1 MIPEQSYYLC
11 IKKEN
16 SVAVLALFMTSNTS
30 NFNLQKAFNLKMN
43 SAYEKDS
50 AHEMHS
56 KINLQKT
63 LNTLRY
69 STYKNTI
76 NT

>member
-1 MIPEQSYYLC
+1 MIPEQSYYLS

-16 SVAVLALFMTSNTS
+16 SVAVLVLFMTSNIS
-30 NFNLQKAFNLKMN
+30 NFNLQKAFNLKIN

-50 AHEMHS
+50 LHEIHS

-69 STYKNTI
+69 ST
-76 NT
+76 

>member
-1 MIPEQSYYLC
+1 MIPEQSHYLC

-16 SVAVLALFMTSNTS
+16 SVAVLVLFMTSNIS

-69 STYKNTI
+69 STYKNTM

>member
-16 SVAVLALFMTSNTS
+16 SVAVLVLFMTSNIS

-50 AHEMHS
+50 THEMHS
-56 KINLQKT
+56 KINQPA
-63 LNTLRY
+63 
-69 STYKNTI
+69 KNI
-76 NT
+76 EHVKIFNLKKCN